1 MKKTAKVDVK
11 VAAPVPVQQAEIRFY
26 RSNEKP
32 YGVFSN
38 LHRTPVTS
46 GGWFWKAKACSVST

>member
-1 MKKTAKVDVK
+1 MKKAAQVDAN
-11 VAAPVPVQQAEIRFY
+11 AAAANAVNAAEIRFY

-38 LHRTPVTS
+38 LHRTPVTFE
-46 GGWFWKAKACSVST
+46 GEVFLTTQ